1 MKHSFKQDKNTRWKF
16 IETLEFTDPY
26 PNPTK
31 IKLKCKWELVGADFV
46 NSTGG
51 VLRRTGESIV
61 EKLRAR
67 SFDDAIIRHY
77 EQVYSQENMQALAVM
92 MLMGEIK

>member
-1 MKHSFKQDKNTRWKF
+1 MVHSFKQDKNTRWKF

-31 IKLKCKWELVGADFV
+31 IKLKCRWELA
-46 NSTGG
+46 GG

-67 SFDDAIIRHY
+67 SFDDIALYY

>member
-31 IKLKCKWELVGADFV
+31 IKLKCRWELA
-46 NSTGG
+46 GG